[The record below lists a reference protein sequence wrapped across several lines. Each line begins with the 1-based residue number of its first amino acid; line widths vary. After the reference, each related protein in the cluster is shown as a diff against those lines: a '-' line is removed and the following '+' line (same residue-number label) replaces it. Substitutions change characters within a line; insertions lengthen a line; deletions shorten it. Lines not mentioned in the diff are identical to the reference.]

1 MRKIIASLSVLILV
15 LSSIKVQAQRLQEFP
30 SDSVGYFETM
40 TTFLE
45 EARKEG
51 KPFMKEF
58 EKVWYGGYFTESQ
71 REGVYYVSNIM
82 LKKKLRAFPD
92 FRNYLFT
99 VGSFVTDPNQTEESY
114 QKWQSI
120 ILKLLDQRKKRNFT
134 EFLEFCNA
142 LFVENA
148 IYKSA
153 STTWGS
159 SNKEYQFGYDSLPKI
174 TFEKLDLICYAKR
187 DSMKIYDTK
196 GVYYPTIGIWKGE
209 GGTVNWQKAGLLT
222 DEVYAELSSYELE
235 TRTYS
240 YSADSVT
247 FYNSFYLDR
256 PLKGILTDKILA
268 NVKAEKSTY
277 PRFDSYNKRIRI
289 ENISPNVNFDAGF
302 SMVGSKLLAKGD
314 DELDAII
321 EFISGDTLFLKAASE
336 NFSIRTDRII
346 SNKASISIYFE
357 KDSITHPG
365 LDFKYLVE
373 DKLVT
378 LYKANEGVAIS
389 PYTNS
394 YHNIDMDFE
403 VLNWKTDEPIIS
415 FTNLLGG
422 TKRDARFTSK
432 DYFKE
437 ELYFQIGGLADVNP
451 LYTIR
456 KMVDK
461 FQNRTLT
468 VGHMTNF
475 MNISPSAAQN
485 LIIRFSTMG
494 FLDFDFDQGEGTFTV
509 KQKLFDYV
517 DAAAKKID
525 YDVIN
530 IYSSIDGS
538 PNAKINLLNYDLSI
552 NGIQGIVLSD
562 SQQVVILPSGGQIKM
577 KKNRNFEFGGTVKA
591 GRFDFFGK
599 EFKFDYDNF
608 KIDLVNVDSL
618 SIKAESGEVD
628 REGRPVLKPV
638 KTVIQDVKGDLLID
652 HFSNKSGLK
661 DFPQYP
667 IFNSVDESYV
677 YYNSKEILNGVYK
690 RSNFYFQVDP
700 FTIDSLDNFSND
712 QLAFD
717 GTFTSAEIFPDF
729 KETLRL
735 QEDFSL
741 GFIRN
746 TPPEGFPMYRGKGVF
761 NDEIRL
767 SHKGLRGD
775 GNLEYITSTT
785 YSKDF
790 VFYPD
795 SMLTTA
801 DQYFVKKQ
809 GGDIQYPPV
818 KAEGTK
824 MRWLPKKDRMYA
836 TTMGT
841 GMVMYDKRDNFKGT
855 TTYTP
860 QEMTG
865 NGVYHFERADL
876 KSKKM
881 VFKQIE
887 FDSDTAD
894 FQLKDESTSSF
905 ALKTTNVNAHVDYKG
920 RFATFKANGEATPI
934 EFPINQYLCYMEE
947 FKWYMD
953 NGAIDLSSSSSQ
965 SIAADVKLEGSKF
978 ISTHPEQDSLFFF
991 SPIARYDSRRHVI
1004 TAKEVLYINSADAK
1018 VYPDSGLV
1026 VIKKKANMDPLINS
1040 KIVANSV
1047 TEYHT
1052 VYNANT
1058 NIYGRKNYSS
1068 AGNIDYVDEDEN
1080 KQTIYLHSINVD
1092 TTGQTVGVGEI
1103 ADTVTFT
1110 LSSQFAFEGGVKLFG
1125 NRENLVFDGA
1135 TQINHN
1141 CESIPRPWVRFEA
1154 EIDPEQIFIPIDTA
1168 LRDRNDA
1175 FLSSSISMNVD
1186 SIFFYSAFMSPRTNY
1201 SDVKLLPAYG
1211 FANYDK
1217 ASKEYRISS
1226 KEKIAENTLPG
1237 NYLSL
1242 DTENCKVYGEGLIDM
1257 GARTGNVKFNAAGNI
1272 SHTLKDD
1279 QAIMEVMMAIDF
1291 FFDKTLIKRMAD
1303 DFNESINLQGF
1314 DFSKASYEKGLREIV
1329 GQEEADEIISQL
1341 SLNGKIKRLPEV
1353 LDKKM
1358 VLSDVKMKWNS
1369 ELNAFKSF
1377 GKIGITNFNKEQVN
1391 KYVEGGI
1398 MLSKRRSGDIL
1409 EILLKMDANNWYY
1422 FNYRRGLMKVISSN
1436 EEFNTK
1442 LKEMKRSDRKYQNA
1456 KGEEPFTY
1464 MFGVE
1469 KEKRDFDREMQSDL

>member
-1 MRKIIASLSVLILV
+1 MYKFLVSVLLGALLLISNLM
-15 LSSIKVQAQRLQEFP
+15 QAQRLKEFP
-30 SDSVGYFETM
+30 ADSIGYFETM
-40 TTFLE
+40 RTFLE

-58 EKVWYGGYFTESQ
+58 EKVWYGGYFTENQ
-71 REGVYYVSNIM
+71 RIGVYNVSNIM

-99 VGSFVTDPNQTEESY
+99 VGSFVTDPHQTEESY
-114 QKWQSI
+114 QQWQEI
-120 ILKLLDQRKKRNFT
+120 LLKLLDQRKKRDFT
-134 EFLEFCNA
+134 EFLDFCNS
-142 LFVENA
+142 LFVDNA

-153 STTWGS
+153 STIWGA
-159 SNKEYQFGYDSLPKI
+159 SNKDYKFGYDSLPKI
-174 TFEKLDLICYAKR
+174 TFDELDLICFAKR
-187 DSMKIYDTK
+187 DSMKIWNTK
-196 GVYYPTIGIWKGE
+196 GVYYPTIGVWKGV
-209 GGTVNWQKAGLLT
+209 GGKVNWQKAGLLA

-240 YSADSVT
+240 YSADSVI

-256 PLKGILTDKILA
+256 PLRGTLTDKILA
-268 NVKAEKSTY
+268 NVKTEKSTY

-289 ENISPNVNFDAGF
+289 ENISPNVNFDGGF
-302 SMVGSKLLAKGD
+302 SMVGSKLLGRGD
-314 DELDAII
+314 EKQDAII

-336 NFSIRTDRII
+336 SFSIRTDRII
-346 SNKASISIYFE
+346 STKASIRIYFD

-365 LDFKYLVE
+365 LDFKYLVP

-378 LYKANEGVAIS
+378 LYKANEGVAIT

-403 VLNWKTDEPIIS
+403 VLNWKTDEPIITL
-415 FTNLLGG
+415 TNLLGG
-422 TKRDARFTSK
+422 TKTDARFTSK

-437 ELYFQIGGLADVNP
+437 ELYFQIGGMADVNP

-461 FQNRTLT
+461 YEHRKLT
-468 VGHMTNF
+468 VQHMTHF

-485 LIIRFSTMG
+485 LIIRYSTMG
-494 FLDFDFDQGEGTFTV
+494 FLDFDFDEGTFTV

-530 IYSSIDGS
+530 VYSNIEGS
-538 PNAKINLLNYDLSI
+538 ANAKINLLNYDLSI
-552 NGIQGIVLSD
+552 NGIRGIVLSD
-562 SQQVVILPSGGQIKM
+562 SQKVVILPSAGQIKM
-577 KKNRNFEFGGTVKA
+577 KKDRNFEFGGTVKA
-591 GRFDFFGK
+591 GRFDFYGK
-599 EFKFDYDNF
+599 EFKFDYSNF
-608 KIDLVNVDSL
+608 KIDLINVDSL
-618 SIKAESGEVD
+618 SIKAESGEED
-628 REGRPVLKPV
+628 REGNPVLKPV

-667 IFNSVDESYV
+667 IFNSVDKSYV
-677 YYNSKEILNGVYK
+677 YYNSKEVLNGVYK
-690 RSNFYFQVDP
+690 KDNFYFQVDP
-700 FTIDSLDNFSND
+700 FTIDSLDNFSNE

-717 GTFTSAEIFPDF
+717 GTFTSANIFPEF
-729 KETLRL
+729 RETLRL

-741 GFIRN
+741 GFRRK
-746 TPPEGFPMYRGKGVF
+746 TPPNGYPMYGGKGVF

-775 GNLEYITSTT
+775 GKLKYITSTT

-790 VFYPD
+790 IFYPD
-795 SMLTTA
+795 SMQTIA
-801 DQYFVKKQ
+801 DQYFVDKQ
-809 GGDIQYPPV
+809 GGEIQYPPV

-824 MRWLPKKDRMYA
+824 MKWLPKEDEMFA
-836 TTMGT
+836 TTQSF
-841 GMVMYDKRDNFKGT
+841 GMIMYDNKANFEGT

-860 QEMTG
+860 SKMVGDGT
-865 NGVYHFERADL
+865 YHFERADL
-876 KSKKM
+876 MSNQF
-881 VFKQIE
+881 VFKEIV
-887 FDSDTAD
+887 FDADTAD
-894 FQLKDESTSSF
+894 FQLKDEQTSGF
-905 ALKTTNVNAHVDYKG
+905 ALKTKDVNVHVDYKG
-920 RFATFKANGEATPI
+920 RFAKFKANGKAEPI
-934 EFPINQYLCYMEE
+934 EFPINQYLCFMEE

-953 NGAIDLSSSSSQ
+953 NGAIDLSSSSSKN
-965 SIAADVKLEGSKF
+965 IAADVKLEGSKF
-978 ISTHPEQDSLFFF
+978 ISTHPDQDSLFFY
-991 SPIARYDSRRHVI
+991 SPLARYDSRRHVI
-1004 TAKEVLYINSADAK
+1004 TAKDVLFVNSADAK

-1026 VIKKKANMDPLINS
+1026 TIKKKANMDPLINS

-1047 TEYHT
+1047 TEFHT

-1058 NIYGRKNYSS
+1058 NILGRKNYTSS
-1068 AGNIDYVDEDEN
+1068 GSIDYVDQDNN

-1092 TTGQTVGVGEI
+1092 TTGQTIGVGDI
-1103 ADTVTFT
+1103 SDTVTFT
-1110 LSSQFAFEGGVKLFG
+1110 LSPHFAFKGGVKLYG
-1125 NRENLVFDGA
+1125 SKENLVFDGV

-1141 CESIPRPWVRFEA
+1141 CESIPRPWIKFEA
-1154 EIDPEQIFIPIDTA
+1154 EIDPDQIFIPIDTS
-1168 LRDRNDA
+1168 LKDRNDA
-1175 FLSSSISMNVD
+1175 FLSSSISMNID
-1186 SIFFYSAFMSPRTNY
+1186 SIFFYSAFLSPRTNY

-1211 FANYDK
+1211 FVNYDK
-1217 ASKEYRISS
+1217 TAKEYRISS

-1242 DTENCKVYGEGLIDM
+1242 DVNSCKVYGEGLIDM
-1257 GARTGNVKFNAAGNI
+1257 GARTGNVKFDAAGSI
-1272 SHTLKDD
+1272 AHTLKDNVAVLD
-1279 QAIMEVMMAIDF
+1279 IMMAIDF
-1291 FFDKTLIKRMAD
+1291 FFEKSLIKRMAD
-1303 DFNESINLQGF
+1303 DFNENINLQGF
-1314 DFSKASYEKGLREIV
+1314 DFSKASYEMGLREIV
-1329 GQEEADEIISQL
+1329 GQEEADELISQL
-1341 SLNGKIKRLPEV
+1341 SLNGKIKRLPDV
-1353 LDKKM
+1353 LDKRM
-1358 VLSDVKMKWNS
+1358 VLSEVKMKWNE
-1369 ELNAFKSF
+1369 ELEAFKSF

-1391 KYVEGGI
+1391 KYVDGGI
-1398 MLSKRRSGDIL
+1398 MISKKRSGDVVD
-1409 EILLKMDANNWYY
+1409 ILLKMDANNWYY

-1442 LKEMKRSDRKYQNA
+1442 IKEMKRGDRKYQNA